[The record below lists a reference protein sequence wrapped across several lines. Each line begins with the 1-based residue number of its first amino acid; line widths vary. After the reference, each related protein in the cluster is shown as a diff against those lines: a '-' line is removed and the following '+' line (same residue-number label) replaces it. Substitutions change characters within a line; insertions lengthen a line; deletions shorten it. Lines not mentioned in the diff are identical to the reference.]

1 MTHRTLNV
9 LAASLLLTTP
19 FQAECQPSKIEFRGA
34 WVASVVNL
42 DWPSSGARGRTG
54 AQQAELIALLD
65 QLKATGITAV
75 LLQIRTECDALYASP
90 FEPWSYW
97 LTGAQGAPPSPYY
110 DPLEFAVTAAHAR
123 GMELHAWFNPYRA
136 ERAIG
141 SYPLAPSHVVNLHPG
156 WVLTFPAVGLK
167 LLDPGSPG
175 ARGHIAGVVA
185 DVVRRYDVDG
195 VHFDDYFYPYPVS
208 SSGFPGI
215 TTEDSASFAADPR
228 GFTSVAAWRRDNVN
242 LLIRMVDDS
251 IKALR
256 PSVRFGVSPFGIWR
270 NGVPPGITGMD
281 AYSSIYCDAPAWLR
295 QRTVDYLTPQLY
307 WPIGGGQD
315 YASLVSW
322 WADSAG
328 RYGRDLIPGMAPYRM
343 TSSTNPFAADEVPRQ
358 MRLNRAEP
366 VVTGEVF
373 FRAKNGV
380 TDNPKG
386 FADSLRTG
394 FYALPALHPPMPWKD
409 ATAPGAPL
417 ALEYDSTGAGGLP
430 ELRWQAPP
438 TAPLE
443 DPAWKYVVYRFD
455 LYPSAEA
462 FESSDGILAVT
473 SDTVL
478 TLPAVSGGPAPS
490 YYAVTALDR
499 YWNESDS
506 SNIVRYPELPT
517 GVPSGPGGLPADV
530 SLSQNYPNPFNPTTT
545 IRYRIAG
552 SAGGGAAPA
561 GRSDVSLRVYDVL
574 GREVAVLVEEVQGAG
589 EYAVRFDG
597 RRLPSGVYYYR
608 LAVQSL
614 DGGPRSGG
622 LSFVET
628 RQMLLVR

>member
-1 MTHRTLNV
+1 
-9 LAASLLLTTP
+9 
-19 FQAECQPSKIEFRGA
+19 
-34 WVASVVNL
+34 
-42 DWPSSGARGRTG
+42 
-54 AQQAELIALLD
+54 
-65 QLKATGITAV
+65 
-75 LLQIRTECDALYASP
+75 
-90 FEPWSYW
+90 
-97 LTGAQGAPPSPYY
+97 
-110 DPLEFAVTAAHAR
+110 
-123 GMELHAWFNPYRA
+123 
-136 ERAIG
+136 
-141 SYPLAPSHVVNLHPG
+141 
-156 WVLTFPAVGLK
+156 
-167 LLDPGSPG
+167 
-175 ARGHIAGVVA
+175 VA

-228 GFTSVAAWRRDNVN
+228 GFTSVAPWRRDNVN

-251 IKALR
+251 IKAIR

-322 WADSAG
+322 WADSAA

-409 ATAPGAPL
+409 AMAPGAPL

-438 TAPLE
+438 TVPQD

-462 FESSDGILAVT
+462 FESSAGILAVT
-473 SDTVL
+473 RDTVL

-506 SNIVRYPELPT
+506 SNIVRYPDLPT
-517 GVPSGPGGLPADV
+517 GVPSGTGGVPPDF

-552 SAGGGAAPA
+552 TAGGAAPA

-614 DGGPRSGG
+614 DAGPRTGA
-622 LSFVET
+622 LRFVET